1 MNIEPCQSIHRLGI
15 DGYQRPKKTYTDTL
29 QSTDAIEKKLDG
41 YVEIPEDDVDNL
53 AEGSF
58 IRYIKLD
65 TKTGKERF
73 VTGGVL
79 LRVNPEYLLIKG
91 KDNGTFSAQRYA
103 YDNRG
108 KKIFSTRFF
117 KLLNNEEKLKM
128 KLFEMQKKANSII
141 EELEN
146 TIEKQATE
154 IDELKNIIRKYR
166 KKLKE

>member
-15 DGYQRPKKTYTDTL
+15 DGYERPKKTYTDTL
-29 QSTDAIEKKLDG
+29 QTANAIEKKLEG
-41 YVEIPEDDVDNL
+41 YLEIPEDDVDNL

-58 IRYIKLD
+58 IRYIKWD
-65 TKTGKERF
+65 TKNSKERF

-79 LRVNPEYLLIKG
+79 LRVNPQYLLLKG

-103 YDNRG
+103 FDGKG
-108 KKIFSTRFF
+108 KKIYSTRFF

-128 KLFEMQKKANSII
+128 KLFEMQKKANGII
-141 EELEN
+141 EDLEN
-146 TIEKQATE
+146 TIEKQAQE

-166 KKLKE
+166 KKIKE

>member
-15 DGYQRPKKTYTDTL
+15 DGYERPKKTYTDTL
-29 QSTDAIEKKLDG
+29 QTANAIEKKLEG
-41 YVEIPEDDVDNL
+41 YLEIPEDDVDNL

-58 IRYIKLD
+58 IRYIKWD
-65 TKTGKERF
+65 TKSAKERF

-79 LRVNPEYLLIKG
+79 LRVNPQYLLLKG

-103 YDNRG
+103 YDGKG
-108 KKIFSTRFF
+108 KKIYSTRFF

-128 KLFEMQKKANSII
+128 KLFEMQKKANGII
-141 EELEN
+141 EDLEN
-146 TIEKQATE
+146 TIEKQAQE

-166 KKLKE
+166 KKIKE